1 MWLPNLGV
9 CIRETPVPP
18 SLSDTPLSL
27 VIGST
32 FDLSTPRDGQLPLPA
47 DVMALPSVWPQLSSS
62 GPRSGSGPFL

>member
-32 FDLSTPRDGQLPLPA
+32 FDLSTPRGGQLPLPA
-47 DVMALPSVWPQLSSS
+47 DVMALP
-62 GPRSGSGPFL
+62 